1 LHALADGT
9 RRDIVAR
16 AMQGEYSVSQL
27 ARHYPM
33 SVTAVQK
40 HVAVLEAAELITK
53 ERRGREQIVRPRIDA
68 LQDAKRVLDGLEA
81 MWRRRIARMG
91 EVLALDADDKETST

>member
-1 LHALADGT
+1 
-9 RRDIVAR
+9 
-16 AMQGEYSVSQL
+16 MQGEYSVSQL

-81 MWRRRIARMG
+81 MWRRCIARMG

>member
-1 LHALADGT
+1 
-9 RRDIVAR
+9 
-16 AMQGEYSVSQL
+16 MQGEYSVSQL

-81 MWRRRIARMG
+81 MWRRRIDRMG
-91 EVLALDADDKETST
+91 DVLATDANKETST